1 MVIQQMHHVLQLDNQ
16 ILVQL
21 LHLYFKILDIRENQS
36 SFSFIFQSLLKNDT
50 HLNHELTYSLYIMF
64 IIQIILIVDIKYM
77 FISKLES

>member
-50 HLNHELTYSLYIMF
+50 HLNHEFIYSLYIMF
-64 IIQIILIVDIKYM
+64 IIQIILILDIKYM